1 MYEVHG
7 FQANFSLPVHWK
19 SRLKWSHLPRLVSL
33 VSTRSNRFN
42 SSRGKIAC
50 CIYLLQLVV
59 ECYFL
64 KGDICISEFEHDSK
78 FGIWIDFL
86 DERDVINAIM
96 IKIQFD
102 EEGWGVG
109 EGKNLSASIN
119 PVPRMT
125 RNSNGKKLVTV
136 KKYRETDGVHPAI
149 GRSKFTRRKLR
160 DHPHRNDRR
169 TIPFFFLSSP
179 KEDRP

>member
-1 MYEVHG
+1 M
-7 FQANFSLPVHWK
+7 
-19 SRLKWSHLPRLVSL
+19 
-33 VSTRSNRFN
+33 RSNRFN

-102 EEGWGVG
+102 EGGVG
-109 EGKNLSASIN
+109 GGG
-119 PVPRMT
+119 R
-125 RNSNGKKLVTV
+125 KKFISLHKSGPTNDE
-136 KKYRETDGVHPAI
+136 KLEWKETGYR
-149 GRSKFTRRKLR
+149 
-160 DHPHRNDRR
+160 
-169 TIPFFFLSSP
+169 
-179 KEDRP
+179 